1 MSSSYAGLDRDLQR
15 VALLRALYGVLTM
28 NTRLIPMQF
37 SQSDYDPN
45 LLSNPPARYVR
56 FGSYDLD
63 LKRQELFRSG
73 VRVSVPRKVFEVLL
87 ILIEKPGNVVT
98 REALR
103 ARLWPPDSH
112 VNYNANVNTTVNKL
126 RQVLGDSTNQPVF
139 VETVPRRG
147 YAFIARTEYSNQP
160 SARES
165 HAQLAADSES
175 RAGSLP
181 ESANTPFHAARQ
193 SAWFAVGV
201 AAMLIAGILVGAV
214 TVYMTIHP

>member
-1 MSSSYAGLDRDLQR
+1 VTSSEWP
-15 VALLRALYGVLTM
+15 LYGVLTM

-37 SQSDYDPN
+37 SQSKDDLN
-45 LLSNPPARYVR
+45 LLFNPPARYVH

-63 LKRQELFRSG
+63 RQRQELFRYG
-73 VRVSVPRKVFEVLL
+73 VRVPLPRKVFEVLL
-87 ILIEKPGNVVT
+87 ILIEKPGDVVT

-126 RQVLGDSTNQPVF
+126 RQVLGDSTNQPAF

-160 SARES
+160 SAHES
-165 HAQLAADSES
+165 GAQVAADSES
-175 RAGSLP
+175 RARPLP
-181 ESANTPFHAARQ
+181 ESPFQVARQ

-201 AAMLIAGILVGAV
+201 VAVLMAGILVGAIA
-214 TVYMTIHP
+214 VYMAMHP

>member
-1 MSSSYAGLDRDLQR
+1 MHALAVTFGEWSYFQVFQDGLMT
-15 VALLRALYGVLTM
+15 TM
-28 NTRLIPMQF
+28 NTRLIPAPL
-37 SQSDYDPN
+37 SQSAYDPH
-45 LLSNPPARYVR
+45 LLSEPPGRYVR

-63 LKRQELFRSG
+63 LKRHELFRSG
-73 VRVSVPRKVFEVLL
+73 IRVPLPRKVFEVLL

-103 ARLWPPDSH
+103 ARLWPPDSQ

-126 RQVLGDSTNQPVF
+126 RQVLGDSTNQPAF

-147 YAFIARTEYSNQP
+147 YAFIAPTEYSDQP

-165 HAQLAADSES
+165 APEPPADPDP
-175 RAGSLP
+175 RTQPFP
-181 ESANTPFHAARQ
+181 ESGNAPFHTARH
-193 SAWFAVGV
+193 SAWFAVGA
-201 AAMLIAGILVGAV
+201 AAMLMAGILVGAV

>member
-1 MSSSYAGLDRDLQR
+1 
-15 VALLRALYGVLTM
+15 M

-37 SQSDYDPN
+37 SQSNYDLNP
-45 LLSNPPARYVR
+45 LANPPARYVR

-63 LKRQELFRSG
+63 LQRQELFRSG
-73 VRVSVPRKVFEVLL
+73 IRVPLPRKVFEVLL
-87 ILIEKPGNVVT
+87 ILIEKPGDVVT

-126 RQVLGDSTNQPVF
+126 RQVLGDSTYQPAF

-147 YAFIARTEYSNQP
+147 YAFVARTEYSNQP

-165 HAQLAADSES
+165 RAQLASDSES

-181 ESANTPFHAARQ
+181 ESGNTSFHAVRQ

-201 AAMLIAGILVGAV
+201 AAMLIAGILVGAL
-214 TVYMTIHP
+214 TVYMAMHR